1 MRADGLVLKRVRV
14 VAIGFAVALC
24 AGFAFA
30 APPQAQ
36 QAVTPVAVDA
46 ASATPA
52 QLQDFDAYVENVRST
67 FDVPGIAVAIV
78 KDGQVVLER
87 GYGLRDREA
96 GAPVDAHTVFAIAS
110 NTKAF
115 TAASLQMLADDG
127 KLETT
132 DRVIDHLPWFRM
144 SDPYIT
150 HDMRVRDL
158 LAHRSGLSLGAGD
171 LLYWPTTDY
180 SNAEVAKR
188 LKDVPVTGQFR
199 GQYAYDNILF
209 GVAQLV
215 VEATGGMPYDRFL
228 QQRIFDPLG
237 MDETRYNSDHLQGVD
252 NIATGYAKAD
262 FKNLVPAPRMT
273 WSNVGG
279 AGGIYS
285 SVHDLSKWVRVQLAG
300 GVISGEG
307 DNAKRLFGEKRQREM
322 WTMLTPIPVG
332 KPSVPELAPIT
343 PNFMG
348 YGEGWFLG
356 DFRGTRMAWHTG
368 GWPGMVSRIT
378 MLPDKGI
385 GVIVLTNAESGAAF
399 NAVTMRALDA
409 MLGEPAT
416 DWTAVYAKA
425 RAKQEGKAD
434 ESWQKHLAA
443 RDANSKPSL
452 PLPDYAATYR
462 DPWYGDVV
470 VSRENGKL
478 RIRFSHTADLVG
490 TLEHWQHDTFLVRW
504 DQRWLNADAFL
515 TFILDEDGKIR
526 AARMEPAS
534 ELTDFSFD
542 FQDLRLTPVKPEKE
556 KGAD

>member
-1 MRADGLVLKRVRV
+1 MQALAAAMALVLGTLSTGT
-14 VAIGFAVALC
+14 GFAV
-24 AGFAFA
+24 A
-30 APPQAQ
+30 APPQAIPQ
-36 QAVTPVAVDA
+36 PEPVRQVEAPL
-46 ASATPA
+46 PA
-52 QLQDFDAYVENVRST
+52 GLQDFDAFVATTLKT
-67 FDVPGIAVAIV
+67 FDVPGISVAIV

-87 GYGLRDREA
+87 GYGVRDREA
-96 GAPVDAHTVFAIAS
+96 NAPADAHTLYAIAS

-127 KLETT
+127 KLKTT

-150 HDMRVRDL
+150 HDMRIRDL

-180 SNAEVAKR
+180 SNEEVARR
-188 LKDVPVTGQFR
+188 LKDVPITGQFR
-199 GQYAYDNILF
+199 AQYAYDNILF

-215 VEATGGMPYDRFL
+215 VEAASGMPYDRFL

-237 MDETRYNSDHLQGVD
+237 MTETRYNSDHLQGVD
-252 NIATGYAKAD
+252 NVAMGYAKAD
-262 FKNLVPAPRMT
+262 FKDLVPAPRMT

-285 SVHDLSKWVRVQLAG
+285 SVHDLAKWVRVQLAG
-300 GVISGEG
+300 GVYAGAG
-307 DNAKRLFGEKRQREM
+307 DDAKRLFTEKRQREM
-322 WTMLTPIPVG
+322 WSILTPIPVG
-332 KPSVPELAPIT
+332 KPSMPELAPIT

-385 GVIVLTNAESGAAF
+385 GVIVLTNAESGGAF
-399 NAVTMRALDA
+399 TAVTMRALDA
-409 MLGEPAT
+409 MLGVAPT
-416 DWTAVYAKA
+416 DWNDVYAKA
-425 RAKQEGKAD
+425 RAKQESQAD
-434 ESWQKHLAA
+434 ESWQKHVAA
-443 RDANSKPSL
+443 RDAKSKPSL
-452 PLPDYAATYR
+452 PLASYAGTYR

-470 VSRENGKL
+470 LWQEKGKMRL
-478 RIRFSHTADLVG
+478 RFSHTADLVG
-490 TLEHWQHDTFLVRW
+490 TVEPWAHDTFLVRW

-515 TFILDEDGKIR
+515 TFSLDEDGRIR
-526 AARMEPAS
+526 EARIVPAS

-542 FQDLRLTPVKPEKE
+542 FQDLRLSPVKPDAKP
-556 KGAD
+556 